1 MLGRTATPDREKPLE
16 PEGSALRVT
25 IVLDPETA
33 ALLDEARLALPDT
46 LVRIFP
52 GTIASYASNGPVVRA
67 TDVLI
72 AQFDA
77 ENPREF
83 EEFERFVQAHK
94 SHLPVIAAVRGLTV
108 ALTRKVLRSEA
119 IDVLPIPFTPDE
131 LHQAI
136 ETGRHKMLE
145 VLPQERVRG
154 GRVITFLGALGGVGT
169 TAVATQAAL
178 IWAATQSVCLIDL
191 DLQFGNAALYLN
203 LKPQLTLADLLDAG
217 DRMDGEFL
225 RSVAEKH
232 ASGLSVVASPR
243 DMMPLDALTPE
254 FVERLLDLAAQSY
267 DVVLVDL
274 PGAWISWSLSALQ
287 KSDAICLIAGLTV
300 PGVHQARRQLEVLE
314 ANDLGDRVR
323 LVLNRIVSPMFG
335 KADLSE
341 AEKVLRRKVNFPVAN
356 DYPTI
361 SNAIDEGKFIGSIK
375 VKSRIE
381 KDMRAMVAE
390 LSTMIGAEQAAKR

>member
-1 MLGRTATPDREKPLE
+1 MLGRTTTPATDKVLE
-16 PEGSALRVT
+16 PASPALRVT

-33 ALLDEARLALPDT
+33 ALLDESRLALPDT
-46 LVRIFP
+46 SVRIFA
-52 GTIASYASNGPVVRA
+52 GTLAGFASNGPMLRA

-83 EEFERFVQAHK
+83 EEFERFVQAHRN
-94 SHLPVIAAVRGLTV
+94 HLPVIAAVSGLTV
-108 ALTRKVLRSEA
+108 ALTRKILRSDA
-119 IDVLPIPFTPDE
+119 VDVLPVPFTPDE

-136 ETGRHKMLE
+136 ETGRHQMLQ
-145 VLPQERVRG
+145 VQPQARMRG
-154 GRVITFLGALGGVGT
+154 GRILTFVGALGGVGT
-169 TAVATQAAL
+169 TAVASQAAL
-178 IWAATQSVCLIDL
+178 IWAEKQSVCLIDL

-217 DRMDGEFL
+217 DRLDAEFL
-225 RSVAEKH
+225 RSVADRH
-232 ASGLSVVASPR
+232 VSGLSVIASPR

-300 PGVHQARRQLEVLE
+300 PGVHQARRQIEVLE

-323 LVLNRIVSPMFG
+323 LVLNRIVTPMFG
-335 KADLSE
+335 KADLSQ
-341 AEKVLRRKVNFPVAN
+341 AETVLRRKVNFPVAN

-361 SNAIDEGKFIGSIK
+361 STAIDEGKAIGSIK
-375 VKSRIE
+375 VRSRIE
-381 KDMRAMVAE
+381 KDMRAMVAD
-390 LSTMIGAEQAAKR
+390 LSAMIGAEQAAPR

>member
-1 MLGRTATPDREKPLE
+1 MFGRTVTPPRDERLE
-16 PEGSALRVT
+16 PQALALRVT
-25 IVLDPETA
+25 IVLDHDTA
-33 ALLDEARLALPDT
+33 AFLDETRLALPDT
-46 LVRIFP
+46 SVRIHA
-52 GTIASYASNGPVVRA
+52 GTLASFASNGPLVRA

-77 ENPREF
+77 DNPREF
-83 EEFERFVQAHK
+83 EEFERFVQSHK
-94 SHLPVIAAVRGLTV
+94 KHLPVIAAVRGLTV

-119 IDVLPIPFTPDE
+119 IDVLPVPFTPDE

-136 ETGRHKMLE
+136 ETGRHRMLE
-145 VLPQERVRG
+145 VQPQERVRG

-178 IWAATQSVCLIDL
+178 IWAEKQSVCLIDL

-217 DRMDGEFL
+217 DRMDGDFM

-232 ASGLSVVASPR
+232 VSGLSVIASPR

-254 FVERLLDLAAQSY
+254 FVDHLLDLAVQSY

-287 KSDAICLIAGLTV
+287 KSDAVCLIAGLTV

-314 ANDLGDRVR
+314 ANDLGERVR
-323 LVLNRIVSPMFG
+323 LVLNRIVTPLFG
-335 KADLSE
+335 KADMSE
-341 AEKVLRRKVNFPVAN
+341 AEGVLRRKVNFPVAN
-356 DYPTI
+356 DYATI
-361 SNAIDEGKFIGSIK
+361 SSAIDEGKFIGTIK
-375 VKSRIE
+375 MKSRIE
-381 KDMRAMVAE
+381 KDMRAMVSDLAA
-390 LSTMIGAEQAAKR
+390 MIGAGQVGKK

>member
-1 MLGRTATPDREKPLE
+1 MLE
-16 PEGSALRVT
+16 PASPALRVT

-33 ALLDEARLALPDT
+33 ALLDESRLALPDT
-46 LVRIFP
+46 SVRIFA
-52 GTIASYASNGPVVRA
+52 GTLAGFASNGPMVRA

-83 EEFERFVQAHK
+83 EEFERFVQAHRN
-94 SHLPVIAAVRGLTV
+94 HLPVIAAVHGLTV
-108 ALTRKVLRSEA
+108 ALTRKILRSDA
-119 IDVLPIPFTPDE
+119 VDVLPVPFTPDE

-136 ETGRHKMLE
+136 ETGRHQMLQ
-145 VLPQERVRG
+145 VQPQARMRG
-154 GRVITFLGALGGVGT
+154 GRILTFVGALGGVGT
-169 TAVATQAAL
+169 TAVASQAAL
-178 IWAATQSVCLIDL
+178 IWAEKQSVCLIDL

-217 DRMDGEFL
+217 DRLDAEFL
-225 RSVAEKH
+225 RSVADKH
-232 ASGLSVVASPR
+232 VSGLSVIASPR

-254 FVERLLDLAAQSY
+254 FVERLLDLAAQCY

-300 PGVHQARRQLEVLE
+300 PGVHQARRQIEVLE

-323 LVLNRIVSPMFG
+323 LVLNRIVTPMFG
-335 KADLSE
+335 KADLSQ
-341 AEKVLRRKVNFPVAN
+341 AETVLRRKVNFPVAN

-361 SNAIDEGKFIGSIK
+361 STAIDEGKAIGSIK
-375 VKSRIE
+375 VRSRIE
-381 KDMRAMVAE
+381 KDMRAMVAD
-390 LSTMIGAEQAAKR
+390 LSSMIGAEQAGPR

>member
-1 MLGRTATPDREKPLE
+1 MLGRTATPAIDKVLE
-16 PEGSALRVT
+16 PASPALRVT

-33 ALLDEARLALPDT
+33 ALLDESRLALPDT
-46 LVRIFP
+46 SVRIFA
-52 GTIASYASNGPVVRA
+52 GTLAGFASNGPMVRA

-83 EEFERFVQAHK
+83 EEFERFVQAHRN
-94 SHLPVIAAVRGLTV
+94 HLPVIAAVHGLTV
-108 ALTRKVLRSEA
+108 ALTRKILRSDA
-119 IDVLPIPFTPDE
+119 VDVLPVPFTPDE

-136 ETGRHKMLE
+136 ETGRHQMLQ
-145 VLPQERVRG
+145 VQPQARMRG
-154 GRVITFLGALGGVGT
+154 GRILTFVGALGGVGT
-169 TAVATQAAL
+169 TAVASQAAL
-178 IWAATQSVCLIDL
+178 IWAEKQSVCLIDL

-217 DRMDGEFL
+217 DRLDAEFL
-225 RSVAEKH
+225 RSVADKH
-232 ASGLSVVASPR
+232 VSGLSVIASPR

-254 FVERLLDLAAQSY
+254 FVERLLDLAAQCY

-300 PGVHQARRQLEVLE
+300 PGVHQARRQIEVLE

-323 LVLNRIVSPMFG
+323 LVLNRIVTPMFG
-335 KADLSE
+335 KADLSQ
-341 AEKVLRRKVNFPVAN
+341 AETVLRRKVNFPVAN

-361 SNAIDEGKFIGSIK
+361 STAIDEGKAIGSIK
-375 VKSRIE
+375 VRSRIE
-381 KDMRAMVAE
+381 KDMRAMVAD
-390 LSTMIGAEQAAKR
+390 LSSMIGAEQAGPR

>member
-1 MLGRTATPDREKPLE
+1 MLE
-16 PEGSALRVT
+16 PASPALRVT

-33 ALLDEARLALPDT
+33 ALLDESRLALPDT
-46 LVRIFP
+46 SVRIFA
-52 GTIASYASNGPVVRA
+52 GTLAGFASNGPMLRA

-83 EEFERFVQAHK
+83 EEFERFVQAHRN
-94 SHLPVIAAVRGLTV
+94 HLPVIAAVSGLTV
-108 ALTRKVLRSEA
+108 ALTRKILRSDA
-119 IDVLPIPFTPDE
+119 VDVLPVPFTPDE

-136 ETGRHKMLE
+136 ETGRHQMLQ
-145 VLPQERVRG
+145 VQPQARMRG
-154 GRVITFLGALGGVGT
+154 GRILTFVGALGGVGT
-169 TAVATQAAL
+169 TAVASQAAL
-178 IWAATQSVCLIDL
+178 IWAEKQSVCLIDL

-217 DRMDGEFL
+217 DRLDAEFL
-225 RSVAEKH
+225 RSVADRH
-232 ASGLSVVASPR
+232 VSGLSVIASPR

-300 PGVHQARRQLEVLE
+300 PGVHQARRQIEVLE

-323 LVLNRIVSPMFG
+323 LVLNRIVTPMFG
-335 KADLSE
+335 KADLSQ
-341 AEKVLRRKVNFPVAN
+341 AETVLRRKVNFPVAN

-361 SNAIDEGKFIGSIK
+361 STAIDEGKAIGSIK
-375 VKSRIE
+375 VRSRIE
-381 KDMRAMVAE
+381 KDMRAMVAD
-390 LSTMIGAEQAAKR
+390 LSAMIGAEQAAPR

>member
-1 MLGRTATPDREKPLE
+1 MLGRTATPARGKQSE
-16 PEGSALRVT
+16 PESPALRVT
-25 IVLDPETA
+25 IVLDQETA
-33 ALLDEARLALPDT
+33 SLLDESRLALPDT

-52 GTIASYASNGPVVRA
+52 GTLAGFAANGPMVRA

-77 ENPREF
+77 DNPREF
-83 EEFERFVQAHK
+83 EEFERFVQVHK
-94 SHLPVIAAVRGLTV
+94 NHLPVIAAVRGLTV

-119 IDVLPIPFTPDE
+119 VDVLPVPFTPDE

-136 ETGRHKMLE
+136 ETGRHRMLE
-145 VLPQERVRG
+145 VEPQERMRG
-154 GRVITFLGALGGVGT
+154 GRILTFLGALGGVGT
-169 TAVATQAAL
+169 TAVASQAAL
-178 IWAATQSVCLIDL
+178 IWAEKQSVCLVDL

-217 DRMDGEFL
+217 ERLDGEFL

-232 ASGLSVVASPR
+232 PSGLNVIASPR

-323 LVLNRIVSPMFG
+323 LVLNRIVTPMFG
-335 KADLSE
+335 KADLTE
-341 AEKVLRRKVNFPVAN
+341 AEQVLRRKVNFPVAN

-361 SNAIDEGKFIGSIK
+361 SHAIDEGKFIGAIK

-381 KDMRAMVAE
+381 RDMRAMVAE

>member
-1 MLGRTATPDREKPLE
+1 MLGRTATPATDKALE
-16 PEGSALRVT
+16 PASPALRVT

-33 ALLDEARLALPDT
+33 ALLDESRLALPDT
-46 LVRIFP
+46 SVRIFA
-52 GTIASYASNGPVVRA
+52 GTLAGFASNGPMLRA

-83 EEFERFVQAHK
+83 EEFERFVQAHRN
-94 SHLPVIAAVRGLTV
+94 HLPVIAAVHGLTV
-108 ALTRKVLRSEA
+108 ALTRKILRSDA
-119 IDVLPIPFTPDE
+119 VDVLPVPFTPDE

-136 ETGRHKMLE
+136 ETGRHQMLQ
-145 VLPQERVRG
+145 VQPQARMRG
-154 GRVITFLGALGGVGT
+154 GRILTFVGALGGVGT
-169 TAVATQAAL
+169 TAVASQAAL
-178 IWAATQSVCLIDL
+178 IWAEKQSVCLIDL

-217 DRMDGEFL
+217 DRLDAEFL
-225 RSVAEKH
+225 RSVADKH
-232 ASGLSVVASPR
+232 VSGLSVIASPR

-300 PGVHQARRQLEVLE
+300 PGVHQARRQIEVLE

-323 LVLNRIVSPMFG
+323 LVLNRIVTPMFG
-335 KADLSE
+335 KADLSQ
-341 AEKVLRRKVNFPVAN
+341 AETVLRRKVNFPVAN

-361 SNAIDEGKFIGSIK
+361 STAIDEGKAIGSIK
-375 VKSRIE
+375 VRSRIE
-381 KDMRAMVAE
+381 KDMRAMVAD
-390 LSTMIGAEQAAKR
+390 LSSMIGAEQAGPR

>member
-1 MLGRTATPDREKPLE
+1 MLGRTTTPARVTPVE
-16 PEGSALRVT
+16 PEAPVLRVT
-25 IVLDPETA
+25 IVLDTETA
-33 ALLDEARLALPDT
+33 ATLDESRLALPDT

-52 GTIASYASNGPVVRA
+52 GTLASYASNGPMVRG

-77 ENPREF
+77 DNPREF
-83 EEFERFVQAHK
+83 EEFERFVKAHK
-94 SHLPVIAAVRGLTV
+94 NHLPVIAAVRGLTV

-119 IDVLPIPFTPDE
+119 IDVLPVPFTPDE

-136 ETGRHKMLE
+136 ETGRHKMLGI
-145 VLPQERVRG
+145 LPQERMNG

-178 IWAATQSVCLIDL
+178 IWSATQSVCLIDL

-232 ASGLSVVASPR
+232 ASGLSVIASPR

-254 FVERLLDLAAQSY
+254 FVDRLLDLAVQSY

-341 AEKVLRRKVNFPVAN
+341 AEKVLRRKVNFPLAN

-361 SNAIDEGKFIGSIK
+361 SAAIDEGKFIGSIK
-375 VKSRIE
+375 VKSRVE

-390 LSTMIGAEQAAKR
+390 LGAMIGAEQAAKR

>member
-1 MLGRTATPDREKPLE
+1 
-16 PEGSALRVT
+16 
-25 IVLDPETA
+25 
-33 ALLDEARLALPDT
+33 
-46 LVRIFP
+46 
-52 GTIASYASNGPVVRA
+52 
-67 TDVLI
+67 
-72 AQFDA
+72 
-77 ENPREF
+77 
-83 EEFERFVQAHK
+83 
-94 SHLPVIAAVRGLTV
+94 
-108 ALTRKVLRSEA
+108 LTRKVLRSEA
-119 IDVLPIPFTPDE
+119 VDVLPIPFTPDE

-136 ETGRHKMLE
+136 ETGRHRMLE
-145 VLPQERVRG
+145 VEPQERMRG
-154 GRVITFLGALGGVGT
+154 GRILTFLGALGGVGT
-169 TAVATQAAL
+169 TAVASQAAL
-178 IWAATQSVCLIDL
+178 IWAEKQSVCLVDL

-217 DRMDGEFL
+217 ERLDGEFL

-232 ASGLSVVASPR
+232 PSGLNVIASPR

-323 LVLNRIVSPMFG
+323 LVLNRIVAPMFG
-335 KADLSE
+335 KADLTE
-341 AEKVLRRKVNFPVAN
+341 AEQVLRRKVNFPVAN
-356 DYPTI
+356 DYATV
-361 SNAIDEGKFIGSIK
+361 SHAIDEGKFIGAIK

-381 KDMRAMVAE
+381 RDMRAMVAE

>member
-1 MLGRTATPDREKPLE
+1 MLGRTVTPAREGKVE
-16 PEGSALRVT
+16 PVGSALRVT

-33 ALLDEARLALPDT
+33 ALLDESRLALPDT
-46 LVRIFP
+46 FVRIHA
-52 GTIASYASNGPVVRA
+52 GTLANFAANGPLVRA

-77 ENPREF
+77 DNPREF
-83 EEFERFVQAHK
+83 EEFERFVQSHK
-94 SHLPVIAAVRGLTV
+94 KQLPVIAAVRGLTV

-119 IDVLPIPFTPDE
+119 VDVLPVPFTPDE

-136 ETGRHKMLE
+136 ETGRHKM
-145 VLPQERVRG
+145 VDVQPQERMRG
-154 GRVITFLGALGGVGT
+154 GRVITLLGALGGVGT

-178 IWAATQSVCLIDL
+178 IWSEKQRVCLIDL

-217 DRMDGEFL
+217 DRLDGEFL

-232 ASGLSVVASPR
+232 VSGLSVVASPR

-254 FVERLLDLAAQSY
+254 FVDRLLDLAAQSY

-274 PGAWISWSLSALQ
+274 PSAWISWSLSALQ
-287 KSDAICLIAGLTV
+287 KSDAICLVAGLTV
-300 PGVHQARRQLEVLE
+300 PGVHQARRQLEVME
-314 ANDLGDRVR
+314 ANDLGDRIR
-323 LVLNRIVSPMFG
+323 LVLNRIVTPLFG
-335 KADLSE
+335 KADLTE

-356 DYPTI
+356 DYPTV
-361 SNAIDEGKFIGSIK
+361 SSAIDEGKSVGAIK

-381 KDMRAMVAE
+381 KDLRLMVAD
-390 LSTMIGAEQAAKR
+390 LSTMIGAEQAMAR